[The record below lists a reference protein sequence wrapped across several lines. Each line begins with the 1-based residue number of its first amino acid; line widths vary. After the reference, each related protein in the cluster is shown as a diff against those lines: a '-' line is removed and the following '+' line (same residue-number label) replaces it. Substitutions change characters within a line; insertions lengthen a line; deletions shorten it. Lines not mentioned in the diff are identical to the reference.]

1 MTHRG
6 RVGLA
11 LGRFGIRRHW
21 GLLVGVLLFCLGGA
35 GDLLHHLLPA
45 PLAATLEPLLGADAA
60 RAHLLTFVGMV
71 VILIAVLCRGVRH
84 EPRRR
89 A

>member
-6 RVGLA
+6 RLRQA
-11 LGRFGIRRHW
+11 IRRFGIRRQW
-21 GLLVGVLLFCLGGA
+21 GLLTGILLFCLGGA
-35 GDLLHHLLPA
+35 GDLLHHVLPA
-45 PLAATLEPLLGADAA
+45 SFATTLEPLLGADAA

-71 VILIAVLCRGVRH
+71 VILIAVLYRGVRH

>member
-1 MTHRG
+1 MTHRS
-6 RVGLA
+6 R
-11 LGRFGIRRHW
+11 LGAASERIGVRRPW
-21 GLLVGVLLFCLGGA
+21 GLITGLILFCFGGA
-35 GDLLHHLLPA
+35 GDLLHHLLPTPFA
-45 PLAATLEPLLGADAA
+45 NTLEPLLGADAA

-71 VILIAVLCRGVRH
+71 VIMITVLYRGVRH